1 MVIPLG
7 AGPLD
12 GGLEREPIPEVVLQY
27 HLKWWYM
34 LLFLFTCL
42 AALQIAA
49 MSIFMAILM
58 GATTF
63 VVWFMVR
70 DNCKEMTQP
79 CLVLFGVFCL
89 MQCVFDTIILCSL
102 IGGRTEQKTVRTS
115 YTEHKAVYTTTV
127 TRHPFYDPS
136 QGLVYNCQSAARIAS
151 PLVMLLASI
160 LCFYSQRAFENNMF
174 GDDAPFGASRGGS
187 STYGTGGYAGYGGA
201 AVGGGGGAGHQQ
213 GSRNPSRLV
222 GGGGGGG
229 AQRPQGFAPFEGSG
243 QRLGGTP

>member
-12 GGLEREPIPEVVLQY
+12 GGLEREPIPDVVLQY

-34 LLFLFTCL
+34 LLFLFVSL
-42 AALQIAA
+42 SLLQVAA

-63 VVWFMVR
+63 VVWFMIR

-115 YTEHKAVYTTTV
+115 YTEREAVYKTTV
-127 TRHPFYDPS
+127 TRYPFFDPA
-136 QGLVYNCQSAARIAS
+136 QGLIYNCQSAARIAS
-151 PLVMLLASI
+151 PIIMLLASL

-174 GDDAPFGASRGGS
+174 ASDAPLGGGMGGR
-187 STYGTGGYAGYGGA
+187 STYGSGGGGGYAGYQPGAAGGGA
-201 AVGGGGGAGHQQ
+201 AQQ
-213 GSRNPSRLV
+213 GQRPVSRLV
-222 GGGGGGG
+222 GAAGGN
-229 AQRPQGFAPFEGSG
+229 RPQGFAPFEGSG